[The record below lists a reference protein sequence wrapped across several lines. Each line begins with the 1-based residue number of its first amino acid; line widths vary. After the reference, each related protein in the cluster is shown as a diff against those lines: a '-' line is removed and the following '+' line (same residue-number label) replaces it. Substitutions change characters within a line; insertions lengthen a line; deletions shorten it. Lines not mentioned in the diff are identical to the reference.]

1 MVARSAEDYELY
13 VKLIL
18 SSFKEYEGYVHVS
31 SKEIEKF
38 GLSHALYITH
48 LRNLISRG
56 EVEDFSINGFFNR
69 YKLHFKLDTPS
80 FMIDKN
86 LTFYEKVFLY
96 KLRVLVPM
104 EMEKVSNKYLQ
115 SIFSPSDNKSHFVTR
130 LIYQCR
136 HKLELNNL
144 LPYVRNI
151 SILDIDIRDIYSN
164 IRYFENG
171 FQIVPSSNYVCSC
184 CGDTNQTHFNHR
196 KTLCDKCYQEAKNK
210 RTEKNIYQFLYQKSK
225 HNFYSN
231 SRIKTYT
238 LTPSIIQAQY
248 EKQNG
253 LDYYTGL
260 PLEDKLDISIDRID
274 SSKGYDPENIV
285 LTRIIINQMKNNLST
300 DEFVKLITQIYSH
313 ISNKGS

>member
-18 SSFKEYEGYVHVS
+18 SSFKEYDGYVHVS

-56 EVEDFSINGFFNR
+56 EVEDFSVNGFFNR

-96 KLRVLVPM
+96 KLRILVPI

-130 LIYQCR
+130 LIYKCR
-136 HKLELNNL
+136 NKLDLDNL

-151 SILDIDIRDIYSN
+151 EILNIDIREIYN
-164 IRYFENG
+164 YLHYFENG
-171 FQIVPSSNYVCSC
+171 FQIVPSSHHVCRC
-184 CGDTNQTHFNHR
+184 CGTTDQTKFKYRKYICNDCYKKQIKQDRLDDIYKYLYKKSYRSFTHR
-196 KTLCDKCYQEAKNK
+196 H
-210 RTEKNIYQFLYQKSK
+210 NILS
-225 HNFYSN
+225 HTITIDD
-231 SRIKTYT
+231 IK
-238 LTPSIIQAQY
+238 AQY

-274 SSKGYDPENIV
+274 SSKGYEPENIV

-300 DEFVKLITQIYSH
+300 DEFAKLITQIHSH
-313 ISNKGS
+313 ISRQGS